1 MLQIRNDEVT
11 LVFILGI
18 LIGAVMGLTGAGGG
32 ILAVPVLV
40 AGMHWSMQQAAPV
53 ALIAVAAGA
62 AVGAIDG
69 FKNGLVRYKAAI
81 LMAVCGVPVTNLGQ
95 HWAHVIPQFILMGV
109 FALLMLAVSWRFYQQ
124 SLPTHLNSEDDAF
137 RLAFINTETSKFIWT
152 PIAAFILAGI
162 GMLTGL
168 MTGLL
173 GVGGGFL
180 IVPLMRRFTHLALPS
195 IVATSLFVIT
205 LVGSGGVISALF
217 AGAELPVIETS
228 SFVGAMVGGMLVGRK
243 VSRRLQPWQVQRGFA
258 FLLFIVSA
266 YMLFKAFLTY

>member
-1 MLQIRNDEVT
+1 MI
-11 LVFILGI
+11 LVFVLGI
-18 LIGAVMGLTGAGGG
+18 FIGAIMGLTGAGGG

-69 FKNGLVRYKAAI
+69 FKHGLVRYRAAI
-81 LMAVCGVPVTNLGQ
+81 LMAVCGVPVTRLGQ
-95 HWAHVIPQFILMGV
+95 HWAHIMPQFILLGV
-109 FALLMLAVSWRFYQQ
+109 FALLMLIVSWRFYKQ
-124 SLPTHLNSEDDAF
+124 SHQTHLNSEENAL
-137 RLAFINTETSKFIWT
+137 RLAFINSDTGKFIWT
-152 PIAAFILAGI
+152 PIAACILAAI

-180 IVPLMRRFTHLALPS
+180 IVPLMRRFTHLALPG

-205 LVGSGGVISALF
+205 LVGSGGVVNALF
-217 AGAELPVIETS
+217 AGAELPIVETS
-228 SFVGAMVGGMLVGRK
+228 SFVGAMIGGMLIGRR

-266 YMLFKAFLTY
+266 YMLFKAFKIY

>member
-1 MLQIRNDEVT
+1 MT
-11 LVFILGI
+11 LVFVLGI
-18 LIGAVMGLTGAGGG
+18 LIGAIMGLTGAGGG

-53 ALIAVAAGA
+53 ALMAVAAGA
-62 AVGAIDG
+62 AVGSIDG
-69 FKNGLVRYKAAI
+69 FKHGLVRYKAAI
-81 LMAVCGVPVTNLGQ
+81 LMAVCGVPVTRLGQ
-95 HWAHVIPQFILMGV
+95 HWAHFIPQFILMGV
-109 FALLMLAVSWRFYQQ
+109 FALLMMAVSWRFYKQSQQ
-124 SLPTHLNSEDDAF
+124 TDLNIEDDAL
-137 RLAFINTETSKFIWT
+137 RLAYINSDTSKFIWT

-180 IVPLMRRFTHLALPS
+180 IVPLMRRFTHLAVPS
-195 IVATSLFVIT
+195 IVATSLFVIA
-205 LVGSGGVISALF
+205 LVGSGGVISALL

-228 SFVGAMVGGMLVGRK
+228 GFVGAMVSGMLVGRK

-258 FLLFIVSA
+258 FLLLIVSA
-266 YMLFKAFLTY
+266 YMLFKAFGLIDLIDS